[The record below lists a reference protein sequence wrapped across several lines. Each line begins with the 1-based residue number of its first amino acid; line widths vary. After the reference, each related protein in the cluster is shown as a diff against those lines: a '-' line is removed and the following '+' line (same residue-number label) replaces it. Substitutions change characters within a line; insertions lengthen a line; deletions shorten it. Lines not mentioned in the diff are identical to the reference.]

1 MTTDSPNPVD
11 GDVQALIEKEM
22 DAFEKWFLSYRT
34 DWDKESV
41 YRVNYKNGPG
51 FASAYI
57 QAMWLGWSAHKKIT
71 PPARLLRPV
80 ELPEFKVHSN
90 QPCWPSITVGL
101 RDGEWIESLRQQGYE
116 VKS

>member
-1 MTTDSPNPVD
+1 MTTNSPNPVE

-71 PPARLLRPV
+71 TPAQLLRPV
-80 ELPEFKVHSN
+80 ELPE
-90 QPCWPSITVGL
+90 PYD
-101 RDGEWIESLRQQGYE
+101 DGHGNLWLPQDAVIYAVKNAGGE